1 MASRPNLIRAH
12 ARERIPNATAAYIE
26 AYVALEFCAQ
36 KTQALVDR
44 MLTVTGTL
52 TDTGTR
58 LRHDAWKFAPI
69 DELPARRGALGAD
82 GRSIRLGHM
91 PRAEQLLEAIADWRK
106 KRNYLQQLWDHLPHE
121 ARVTLKVP
129 ETLD

>member
-1 MASRPNLIRAH
+1 LASRPNLVRAH

-26 AYVALEFCAQ
+26 AYLALELCAR
-36 KTQALVDR
+36 KAQALVDR

-69 DELPARRGALGAD
+69 DELPALRGTFGD
-82 GRSIRLGHM
+82 NGRSIRLGHM

-106 KRNYLQQLWDHLPHE
+106 KRNYLQQLWDNLPAE
-121 ARVTLKVP
+121 ARITLKVP